1 MKKDYVQLTATIN
14 KWRMENQKKTFS
26 GKELNEQLKSLG
38 LSTIMASAIAQKC
51 FTYEQVGKGRLYE
64 VPTDPI
70 HQSVITGLFNKQN
83 RYKKKEIVGSTSKMS
98 QQQAWDTLVKAGVI
112 KVKFNLN
119 TLKTKYPSVYLKCLD
134 YELDSEGSNPNSKEV

>member
-38 LSTIMASAIAQKC
+38 LNTIAASNLAQKC

-64 VPTDPI
+64 VPSEPI
-70 HQSVITGLFNKQN
+70 HQSIVTSLFTKRNN
-83 RYKKKEIVGSTSKMS
+83 YKKKEVGSAPKVTE
-98 QQQAWDTLVKAGVI
+98 QQAWETLVNAGVI
-112 KVKFNLN
+112 KTKFNIN
-119 TLKTKYPSVYLKCLD
+119 TLKTKYPKVYLDCLE
-134 YELDSEGSNPNSKEV
+134 YELNITK